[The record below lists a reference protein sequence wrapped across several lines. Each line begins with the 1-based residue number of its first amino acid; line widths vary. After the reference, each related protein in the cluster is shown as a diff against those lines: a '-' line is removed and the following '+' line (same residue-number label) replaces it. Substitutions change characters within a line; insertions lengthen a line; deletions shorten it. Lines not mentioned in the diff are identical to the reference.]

1 MRTVPYYPNLEG
13 ELVRRGI
20 ADGEIA
26 TALNIAPRTLRN
38 KRNGI
43 RPFTWPEVDT
53 IQKQFLLHLSMKYVE
68 RLLKQINLRNIVKSS
83 CQTKRSETVSL
94 ST

>member
-53 IQKQFLLHLSMKYVE
+53 IQKQFFPDL
-68 RLLKQINLRNIVKSS
+68 
-83 CQTKRSETVSL
+83 TKDYLFTTFDPTQPE
-94 ST
+94 